1 MYDLIVVGAGIV
13 GTFHAYFATK
23 KGLKVLL
30 IEKDQRPR
38 QATVRNFGQV
48 VPSGMSR
55 SWFHFALRG
64 VEVYS
69 SIQNK
74 FDISIRNNGSVYIA
88 SNESE
93 QQLIHELHQVMQQ
106 RDYPSVLMSQ
116 SECIKKWPAL
126 KTDYCKEAIFFPA
139 ELSAE
144 PEFLIHRLLEFMIR
158 TEQNFTYMPAT
169 TVVACEN
176 TTAGTKIFTNK
187 QTLHEAKKTVVC
199 NGGEF
204 RLLFPDLFANSG
216 IVMSK
221 LQMMR
226 TQVLPTVNL
235 GGNILTGLT
244 IRRYE
249 SFQELPSFKSIKT
262 PDELAELKKWGIH
275 ILFKQAI
282 DRSIII
288 GDSHEYASVTES
300 DDLGFTQKEYIN
312 QLMLAEAQRI
322 VAFDVRQ
329 IAQTWSGFYPQHP
342 EKDIVEIDIEDNIH
356 IRTAIGGK
364 GMTSGAGYAE
374 ASLYKIFNK

>member
-48 VPSGMSR
+48 VPSGMSS

-64 VEVYS
+64 VEEYS

>member
-1 MYDLIVVGAGIV
+1 MFDLIVVGAGIV
-13 GTFHAYFATK
+13 GTFHAYFAAK
-23 KGLKVLL
+23 KGLKVVL

-48 VPSGMSR
+48 VPSGMSS
-55 SWFHFALRG
+55 SWFQFALRG
-64 VEVYS
+64 VEVYRQ
-69 SIQNK
+69 IQNK

-93 QQLIHELHQVMQQ
+93 QQLIYELHHVMQQ

-126 KTDYCKEAIFFPA
+126 KTDYCKEAIFFPT

-158 TEQNFTYMPAT
+158 TEQNFTYLPAT
-169 TVVACEN
+169 TVVACE
-176 TTAGTKIFTNK
+176 TTTTGTKVFTNR
-187 QTLHEAKKTVVC
+187 QIQYEAKKTVVC

-204 RLLFPDLFANSG
+204 RLLFPEMFAKSG

-226 TQVLPTVNL
+226 TQALPTVNL
-235 GGNILTGLT
+235 DGNILTGLT

-249 SFQELPSFKSIKT
+249 SFQELPSFKSMKT
-262 PDELAELKKWGIH
+262 PDELTELKKWGIH

-300 DDLGFTQKEYIN
+300 DDLGFMQNEYIN

-322 VAFDVRQ
+322 VAFDVLQ

-342 EKDIVEIDIEDNIH
+342 QKDIVEIDIEENIH

-374 ASLYKIFNK
+374 ASLNKIFNR

>member
-1 MYDLIVVGAGIV
+1 MFDLIVVGAGIV
-13 GTFHAYFATK
+13 GTFHAYFAAK
-23 KGLKVLL
+23 SGLKVLL

-48 VPSGMSR
+48 VPSGMS
-55 SWFHFALRG
+55 SLWFQFALRG
-64 VEVYS
+64 VEVYRD
-69 SIQNK
+69 IQNK
-74 FDISIRNNGSVYIA
+74 FDVSIRNNGSVYIA

-106 RDYPSVLMSQ
+106 RNYPSVLMSQ

-126 KTDYCKEAIFFPA
+126 KSSYCKEAIFFPT

-144 PEFLIHRLLEFMIR
+144 PEFLIHRLLEFMSR
-158 TEQNFTYMPAT
+158 TEQNVTYMPAT
-169 TVVACEN
+169 TVVACE
-176 TTAGTKIFTNK
+176 TTAAGTKIFTNK
-187 QTLHEAKKTVVC
+187 QTQYEAKKTVIC

-204 RLLFPDLFANSG
+204 RILFPDLFAKSG
-216 IVMSK
+216 IVISK

-226 TQVLPTVNL
+226 THALPEVNL
-235 GGNILTGLT
+235 DGNILTGLT

-249 SFQELPSFKSIKT
+249 SFQELPSFKSMKT

-300 DDLGFTQKEYIN
+300 DDLGFVQNEYIN

-329 IAQTWSGFYPQHP
+329 MAQTWSGFYPQHP
-342 EKDIVEIDIEDNIH
+342 EKDIVEIDLEDNIH

-374 ASLYKIFNK
+374 ASLSKIFNL

>member
-48 VPSGMSR
+48 VPSGMSS

-64 VEVYS
+64 VEEYS

-342 EKDIVEIDIEDNIH
+342 E
-356 IRTAIGGK
+356 
-364 GMTSGAGYAE
+364 
-374 ASLYKIFNK
+374 